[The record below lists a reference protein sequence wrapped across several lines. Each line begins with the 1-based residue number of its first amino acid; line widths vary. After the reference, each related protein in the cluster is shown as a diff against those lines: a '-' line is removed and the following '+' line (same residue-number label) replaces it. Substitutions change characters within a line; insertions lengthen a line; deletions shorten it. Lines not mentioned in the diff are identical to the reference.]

1 MRSHRAVNAA
11 LLDLKSAATYLSEN
25 ERWLRRLLEPGLVP
39 CKRIGRNIYF
49 NRVWLDEFIDD
60 LPGISPRQARFNAK
74 SPVTNQ
80 EVFTMSMQ
88 TFEEAISAAKVE
100 DGEVAAIKQTFVE
113 PLKELTKL
121 KSQWDKLR
129 PQFQNRLSLV
139 HPRMQ

>member
-1 MRSHRAVNAA
+1 MTSRKIDRA
-11 LLDLKSAATYLSEN
+11 LLDLRTAATYMGGN
-25 ERWLRRLLEPGLVP
+25 ERWLRRLLERGLVP

-49 NRVWLDEFIDD
+49 KRVWLDEFIDD

-74 SPVTNQ
+74 DPVTNQ

-139 HPRMQ
+139 HHRMQ